1 MNIQQAKEQIRQ
13 AVTIY
18 LMKDAYGNYRIPLE
32 RQRPV
37 FLIGAPGI
45 GKTAIMEQIAREL
58 DISLVSY
65 SMTHHTRQSA
75 LGLPFITRK
84 TYQGES
90 VNVSEY
96 TMSEIIASM
105 YENMEKSGKK
115 EGILFLDE
123 INCVSETLGPSM
135 LQFLQ
140 YKTFGNHQIPRGWV
154 VVTAGN
160 PPEYNR
166 SVHEFDI
173 VTLDRLKVLKAE
185 PDYPTWKKYAE
196 KQGIHKAILSYLDIR
211 SEDFYTIETTVDG
224 KNYVTA
230 RGWEDLSE
238 AMYLYEEKGFPID
251 EMLIGQYLH
260 HPRIASEFATWY
272 QLFRKY
278 REDYQIGRILDGTN
292 DPSIERR
299 AGKAPFDERMTLIR
313 LLTEALLPEIR
324 MNVREETC
332 LKELH
337 ALLSGVSKEIRE
349 KNGRNVSEILT
360 EEAQQEESALQELSA
375 ANGLTDEQRARKQY
389 PIAFIRDC
397 LKKFQLEKP
406 AGSEKEFALVKD
418 SFAGRVS
425 AMHAQTSRI
434 SSEIT
439 NAFSF
444 ISRVFGDGNEMLL
457 LVTELT
463 VNDYSSAFLSEHGNE
478 AYYRYNQKF
487 MLSEREKELSRE
499 VNAFEG

>member
-1 MNIQQAKEQIRQ
+1 VNIQQAKEQIRQ

-185 PDYPTWKKYAE
+185 PDYSVWKEYAE
-196 KQGIHKAILSYLDIR
+196 KQRIHRAILSYLDIR
-211 SEDFYTIETTVDG
+211 SEDFYTVETTVDG

-238 AMYLYEEKGFPID
+238 AMYLYEEQGFPID

-278 REDYQIGRILDGTN
+278 REDYQIGRILEGTN
-292 DPSIERR
+292 DPAIEKR
-299 AGKAPFDERMTLIR
+299 AKKAPFDERMTLIR

-324 MNVREETC
+324 TNVREENC
-332 LKELH
+332 LKTLH
-337 ALLSGVSKEIRE
+337 ALLSEIGKSIRE
-349 KNGRNVSEILT
+349 KNSRSVSELLT
-360 EEAQQEESALQELSA
+360 EEAQQEEKDLQELSS
-375 ANGLTDEQRARKQY
+375 ANGITDEQRARRQY
-389 PIAFIRDC
+389 PIAFIQDC
-397 LKKFQLEKP
+397 LKQFQLEKP
-406 AGSEKEFALVKD
+406 AGSEQEFALVKD
-418 SFAGRVS
+418 SFAKRVS
-425 AMHAQTSRI
+425 TMQAQTTRI
-434 SSEIT
+434 SSQIT

-463 VNDYSSAFLSEHGNE
+463 VNDYSSAFLTEHGNE
-478 AYYRYNQKF
+478 AYYRYNRKF